1 MQFPLEKQMASPGDK
16 VKHYEIL
23 DQIGKGGMGEVYL
36 AQDTSLDRKVAIK
49 FLPEEMQKDTKARVR
64 LVREAKA
71 AASLDHPFICKI
83 FETGEFEG
91 KAFIVMEYIE
101 GKDLRG
107 KLDEGTLPLRD
118 ALQMALE
125 IAEALEEAHEKGIVH
140 RDLKPSNI
148 MITPRGH
155 VKVMDF
161 GLAKHFLTEGEGD
174 ITQTLTQDSIT
185 EQGAIVGTLA
195 YMSPEQARGDNVD
208 ARSDVFSLGIIIYE
222 MTTGRH
228 PFSKANP
235 LETLTSILRDATPA
249 VDVRPKMMNPV
260 LSPILRKALAKEPGN
275 RYQNIKDLIEDIRML
290 QGETFGGV
298 RLPLRG
304 WPMAAAIAVIAAIL
318 ATGAFLIF
326 RRPPSGAGLSE
337 QQPISLIITDFQNQ
351 TGDTDFDESLEEL
364 LRIGLEGSSFLS
376 VYERPYAR
384 RFASEKDP
392 GSFGQISPQ
401 MAQMICTREGI
412 DVIVD
417 GSIEKSEKEYII
429 SVKALDPVENEEKAS
444 ASRKIKKKEDVLK
457 AAEYLSTRL
466 RKKLG
471 DIQPESAKVFAQETF
486 TSSSLVALNA
496 YARAQELQHTNGE
509 EAIKQYLKAID
520 NDPNLGR
527 AYSGLALV
535 YNNLQK
541 PDLFEKYYQMALA
554 RLDGMS
560 ERERYRTQGGYH
572 VVKRNYPEA
581 IKAYTSLVEKYPGD
595 TAGQT
600 NLALAYFY
608 SVNMTKAA
616 EVGRRAVELNPSE
629 SLPRYNLVW
638 YLMGAGEFD
647 AAEKEAHALI
657 NLDPEYWDVYVSK
670 ALIELANGSPAQAAE
685 TYKKLGEQNDYGAAF
700 AASGLADIALYE
712 GRLSEAKEILEKGIP
727 LDLEN
732 GHDFIAADKYIAL
745 AQLHLLQGN
754 KDLARKAADQ
764 ALATLKREDIM
775 YAVAEI
781 YIQVGQE
788 DKARNLQTELSKK
801 IEPGHR
807 AYAKLIGGQL
817 SMARGA
823 VTGAID
829 LFLEAQDILNT
840 WLSHFLLGQAYLE
853 AEAYSG
859 AYSEFDTCLKRRGEA
874 FSVFF
879 SDLPTYRYLPP
890 IYYYLGRAQEGL
902 NSSDAANSYRAF
914 LSIKEKGEEDWMVKD
929 ACRRLKKP

>member
-1 MQFPLEKQMASPGDK
+1 MISPGDK

-23 DQIGKGGMGEVYL
+23 ELLGKGGMGEVFL
-36 AQDTSLDRKVAIK
+36 AQDTNLDRKVALK
-49 FLPEEMQKDTKARVR
+49 FLPEEMQKDDDARVR
-64 LVREAKA
+64 LLREAKA

-83 FETGEFEG
+83 FEASEYEG
-91 KAFIVMEYIE
+91 KVFIVMEYIE

-107 KLDEGTLPLRD
+107 KLDEGILPLRD
-118 ALQMALE
+118 SLQVALE
-125 IAEALEEAHEKGIVH
+125 IAEALEDAHKKGIVH

-148 MITPRGH
+148 MLTPQGH

-161 GLAKHFLTEGEGD
+161 GLAKYFLTEGEGD
-174 ITQTLTQDSIT
+174 ITQTLTKEAIT

-195 YMSPEQARGDNVD
+195 YMSPEQARGEEVD
-208 ARSDVFSLGIIIYE
+208 ARSDIFSLGIIVYE

-228 PFSKANP
+228 PFSRSNA
-235 LETLTSILRDATPA
+235 LETLTSILRDSTPP
-249 VDVRPKMMNPV
+249 VNIKPKMMNPV
-260 LSPILRKALAKEPGN
+260 LSPILRKALSKETEN
-275 RYQNIKDLIEDIRML
+275 RYQSIKALIEDIRKL
-290 QGETFGGV
+290 QRETFGKA
-298 RLPLRG
+298 RLFLRG
-304 WPMAAAIAVIAAIL
+304 WPLVAAITLITAIL

-326 RRPPSGAGLSE
+326 RRPTSGAGLGE
-337 QQPISLIITDFQNQ
+337 QQPISIIITDFKNQ

-376 VYERPYAR
+376 VYDRPYAR
-384 RFASEKDP
+384 RFANETDP

-417 GSIEKSEKEYII
+417 GSIEKSGEEYII
-429 SVKALDPVENEEKAS
+429 SVKVLDPVENDEKAS
-444 ASRKIKKKEDVLK
+444 ATRKIKKKDDVLK

-486 TSSSLVALNA
+486 TSNSLVALNA
-496 YARAQELQHTNGE
+496 YARGQELMHTKRE
-509 EAIKQYLKAID
+509 EAVEWFLKAID

-541 PDLFEKYYQMALA
+541 PELFEEYYQKALA

-581 IKAYTSLVEKYPGD
+581 IKAYTALVEKYPAD

-608 SVNMTKAA
+608 SVNMDKAA

-629 SLPRYNLVW
+629 SIPRYNLVW

-647 AAEKEAHALI
+647 AAETEAHALI
-657 NLDPEYWDVYVSK
+657 ALDPEYWDVYVCK
-670 ALIELANGSPAQAAE
+670 ALIELANGSVAQAVE

-700 AASGLADIALYE
+700 ASSGLADLALYE
-712 GRLSEAKEILEKGIP
+712 GRLSEAREILKKGIP
-727 LDLEN
+727 FDLEN

-745 AQLHLLQGN
+745 AQLHLLLGE
-754 KDLARKAADQ
+754 KDFARKAADQ
-764 ALATLKREDIM
+764 AIDTLKREDVM
-775 YAVAEI
+775 YAAAEI
-781 YIQVGQE
+781 
-788 DKARNLQTELSKK
+788 
-801 IEPGHR
+801 
-807 AYAKLIGGQL
+807 LIGGQL

-823 VTGAID
+823 VPGAID
-829 LFLEAQDILNT
+829 LFLEAQGILDT

-853 AEAYSG
+853 TDAFSG
-859 AYSEFDTCLKRRGEA
+859 AYSEFDTCLKRRGEIA
-874 FSVFF
+874 SIHF
-879 SDLPTYRYLPP
+879 SDLPTYRYFPL
-890 IYYYLGRAQEGL
+890 IFYYLGRAQEGL
-902 NSSDAANSYRAF
+902 KSSDAANSYRAF

-929 ACRRLKKP
+929 ARRRSEF